1 MHGVL
6 RAGMATWLG
15 TPGLYD
21 VEESEHRQREAHELQ
36 RQTRMRQL
44 FDAGVRGR
52 GVSVDSVPRSADVP
66 STRLRRTPIGAPGPV
81 TVAVPQVNLAT
92 ARAFIYEVDA
102 GQTEDPQMDIIWTPR
117 GRNGRFPEFMNTTAG
132 TARGRVISTVGSTGS
147 DGAVPLLV
155 DLEAARALRFV
166 LDWEEISPAHRRDGR
181 NQEAIVFLWR
191 TRRRDG

>member
-1 MHGVL
+1 
-6 RAGMATWLG
+6 MATWLS
-15 TPGLYD
+15 TPGLSD
-21 VEESEHRQREAHELQ
+21 VEGSELRQREGHDLERQ
-36 RQTRMRQL
+36 RRMRQL
-44 FDAGVRGR
+44 FDAGVRGP
-52 GVSVDSVPRSADVP
+52 GISVDSVPRSADVP

-92 ARAFIYEVDA
+92 ARAFIYEVDV
-102 GQTEDPQMDIIWTPR
+102 GQTEDPQLDIIWTPR

-132 TARGRVISTVGSTGS
+132 TARGQVTSPVGSTGS
-147 DGAVPLLV
+147 EAAVPPLA

>member
-1 MHGVL
+1 
-6 RAGMATWLG
+6 MATWLG

-52 GVSVDSVPRSADVP
+52 GISVDSVPRPADVP

-102 GQTEDPQMDIIWTPR
+102 GQTDDPQRDIIWTPR
-117 GRNGRFPEFMNTTAG
+117 GRNGRFPDFMNTTAG
-132 TARGRVISTVGSTGS
+132 TRGRATSPVGSTGS
-147 DGAVPLLV
+147 DGAVPPPA
-155 DLEAARALRFV
+155 DLEAARALQFV
-166 LDWEEISPAHRRDGR
+166 LDWEDNITIG
-181 NQEAIVFLWR
+181 FF
-191 TRRRDG
+191 T